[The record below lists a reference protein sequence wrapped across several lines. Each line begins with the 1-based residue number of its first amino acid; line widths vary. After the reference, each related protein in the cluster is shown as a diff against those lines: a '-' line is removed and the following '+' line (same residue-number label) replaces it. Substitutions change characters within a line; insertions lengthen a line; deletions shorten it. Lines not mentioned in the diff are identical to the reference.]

1 MPVKF
6 QQIVRIMNLFE
17 YKNTRT
23 TGSHYKFEK
32 NNKWITI
39 PYHKELNIKTA
50 RTIVK
55 SLAEN
60 ENISFKELVKKFNLK
75 F

>member
-6 QQIVRIMNLFE
+6 QQLVKIMKFFGYE
-17 YKNTRT
+17 NTRT
-23 TGSHYKFEK
+23 TGSHYRFEK